1 MFCVVNTIFKRLIFL
16 LIMVNLPNM
25 ALAADEKGI
34 IEETINK
41 YRDQATKLNQK
52 VKISKEDLESLSQEE
67 AVVLNTLNKIDIT
80 LAAFK
85 NQILVHELELSELEK
100 ELQQAQMLSGE
111 LEKKV
116 DSLNEYAKKRLVAI
130 YKMNNLGSLSMVVS
144 AGTFSEFLFRKKAME
159 RIFTH
164 DHEILIALI
173 QNQTQ
178 LNELL
183 GEIKTRKERKLELEK
198 ELKNQIANIALE
210 KKKRGVILSEIRR
223 KKSLEQELIKAYQQ
237 AAVILDNAIAAL
249 RDETDEPGGTK
260 FTSDKPFDAFK
271 GLLNVPVNGT
281 ITTQYGSYR
290 DKRLNLER
298 FNSGIS
304 VRADRGEP
312 IYAVKDGLIL
322 YAGWFKGYGKMIII
336 DHGQHYYTVYAHAEE
351 LFKDK
356 GDSVESGEVIAT
368 VGDSGS
374 ISGPELYFEVR
385 HYGKP
390 VDPLEWIR
398 KG

>member
-52 VKISKEDLESLSQEE
+52 IKISKEDLESLSQEE

-85 NQILVHELELSELEK
+85 NQILVYELELSELEK
-100 ELQQAQMLSGE
+100 ELQKAQMLSGE

-130 YKMNNLGSLSMVVS
+130 YKMNNLGNLSMVVS
-144 AGTFSEFLFRKKAME
+144 AGTFSEFLFRKKALE

-178 LNELL
+178 LNEVL

-210 KKKRGVILSEIRR
+210 KK
-223 KKSLEQELIKAYQQ
+223 
-237 AAVILDNAIAAL
+237 
-249 RDETDEPGGTK
+249 
-260 FTSDKPFDAFK
+260 
-271 GLLNVPVNGT
+271 
-281 ITTQYGSYR
+281 
-290 DKRLNLER
+290 
-298 FNSGIS
+298 S
-304 VRADRGEP
+304 V
-312 IYAVKDGLIL
+312 V
-322 YAGWFKGYGKMIII
+322 
-336 DHGQHYYTVYAHAEE
+336 
-351 LFKDK
+351 
-356 GDSVESGEVIAT
+356 
-368 VGDSGS
+368 
-374 ISGPELYFEVR
+374 
-385 HYGKP
+385 
-390 VDPLEWIR
+390 
-398 KG
+398 

>member
-1 MFCVVNTIFKRLIFL
+1 MFCIVNPIFKRLIFL
-16 LIMVNLPNM
+16 LVMVNLPHLAM
-25 ALAADEKGI
+25 AADEKGI
-34 IEETINK
+34 IEETINR
-41 YRDQATKLNQK
+41 YHEQAKKLNQK
-52 VKISKEDLESLSQEE
+52 IKISKEDLEALSQEE
-67 AVVLNTLNKIDIT
+67 AAVLNVLNKIDIT
-80 LAAFK
+80 LSTSK
-85 NQILVHELELSELEK
+85 NQILVYELELSELEK
-100 ELQQAQMLSGE
+100 ELQKAQKLSGE

-130 YKMNNLGSLSMVVS
+130 YKMNNLGNLSMVAS
-144 AGTFSEFLFRKKAME
+144 ADSFSEFLFRKKALE

-164 DHEILIALI
+164 DQEILITLI
-173 QNQTQ
+173 QDQTQ
-178 LNELL
+178 LNEVL
-183 GEIKTRKERKLELEK
+183 GEIKIRQERKLVLEK
-198 ELKNQIANIALE
+198 ELKHQIANMVLE
-210 KKKRGVILSEIRR
+210 RKKRGVILSEIKR
-223 KKSLEQELIKAYQQ
+223 KKSLEQDLVEAYRQ
-237 AAVILDNAIAAL
+237 AAVILDNTIATL
-249 RDETDEPGGTK
+249 RAEIDEAGVTK
-260 FTSDKPFDAFK
+260 FTSGKSFDTFK

-281 ITTQYGSYR
+281 ITTQFGSYR

-312 IYAVKDGLIL
+312 IYAVKDGMIL

-374 ISGPELYFEVR
+374 ISGPVLYFEVR